1 MLGLDVMRIGKLE
14 IAQALYDFVAVEA
27 LPGTGVHID
36 EFWSAFEAVVV
47 DLGPRNAAL
56 LARRDELQA
65 QIDDWHRAA
74 RADGRGHDP
83 ETYADFLRDIDYLR
97 YMDGSVTANTANV
110 DPEIAEIAGPQLVVP
125 LDNARYALNAAN
137 ARWGSLYDALYGTD
151 AIDEAEGCAQGT
163 GYNPIRGDKVVAAG
177 RGFLD
182 RHFALDSSAHAWVTD
197 YRVADA
203 VLRARSG
210 DGTASTLLRPEQLT
224 GYQGEPEAPT
234 SILLRKNGLHCE
246 ICIDRGHPVGR
257 RDHAG
262 VYDIRLESATT
273 VIMDYEDS
281 VSAVDTEDKV
291 ANYRNWLG
299 LMRGTLATSFLR
311 DDGTT
316 VSRSLNPDRHFTSP
330 SGSPLTLSGRSLMLV
345 RNVGP
350 HLTTDM
356 VTIDGEPIHETMIDA
371 MITALCALHDLRGH
385 GRIDGRP
392 ARNSRAGSVY
402 IVKPK
407 MHGPDEV
414 AAACQLFSRVEDA
427 LGLVSNT
434 LKMGIMD
441 EERRTSLG
449 LKECIAHARDRVV
462 FINTGFLDRTGDE
475 IHTDMEAGPMIPKAE
490 MRAATWLGAY
500 ENSNVDTGLACGLRG
515 RAQIGKGMWTMPT
528 EMAAMVKAKI
538 QHPIAG
544 ASTAWVPSPTAAT
557 LHAMHYFLVD
567 VADRQHDLA
576 GRTPARLASLIDIP
590 VLDAGREL
598 GSGEIQRELDN
609 NVQGILGY
617 VVRWVGQGVGCSTVL
632 DVNDIGLMEDL
643 ATLRISSQHIANW
656 LHHGLIADEQARETL
671 RRMANL
677 VDQQNSEDPHYEP
690 MAPDYDSSIPFQ
702 AAMELVF
709 SARSEPNGYTER
721 ILRSHRRAVKARS
734 VR

>member
-1 MLGLDVMRIGKLE
+1 MLGFEAMRVGTLE
-14 IAQALYDFVAVEA
+14 IAQQLHDFVADEA
-27 LPGTGVHID
+27 LPGTGVNAA
-36 EFWSAFEAVVV
+36 EFWAAFESIVA

-65 QIDDWHRAA
+65 EIDDWHRAA
-74 RADGRGHDP
+74 RADGREHSPDA
-83 ETYADFLRDIDYLR
+83 YADFLRDIGYLR
-97 YMDGSVTANTANV
+97 YVDGTVTATTANV
-110 DPEIAEIAGPQLVVP
+110 DAEIAEMAGPQLVVP

-151 AIDEAEGCAQGT
+151 VIDDADGCARGLA
-163 GYNPIRGDKVVAAG
+163 YNPIRGDKVVAAG
-177 RGFLD
+177 RDFLD
-182 RHFALDSSAHAWVTD
+182 RHFALDSAAHAWVTD
-197 YRVADA
+197 YRVDGGT
-203 VLRARSG
+203 LQARSG
-210 DGTASTLLRPEQLT
+210 DGTASTLLRPEQLAGYT
-224 GYQGEPEAPT
+224 GDPAAPA

-246 ICIDRGHPVGR
+246 VCIDRDHPVGR
-257 RDHAG
+257 HDHAG
-262 VYDIRLESATT
+262 VFDIRIESATT
-273 VIMDYEDS
+273 VIMDFEDS

-291 ANYRNWLG
+291 VVYRNWLG
-299 LMRGTLATSFLR
+299 LMKGTLAASFER
-311 DDGTT
+311 EDGT
-316 VSRSLNPDRHFTSP
+316 VVNRSLRSDRQFTDAD
-330 SGSPLTLSGRSLMLV
+330 GKPLTLPGRSLMLV

-350 HLTTDM
+350 HLTADM
-356 VTIDGEPIHETMIDA
+356 VTLGGEPVYETMIDA
-371 MITALCALHDLRGH
+371 MVSALCGMHDLRGQ

-392 ARNSRAGSVY
+392 ARNSEAGSVY

-414 AAACQLFSRVEDA
+414 ALACELFKRVEDA
-427 LGLVSNT
+427 LGLVRRT

-449 LKECIAHARDRVV
+449 LKESIAHARDRVV

-475 IHTDMEAGPMIPKAE
+475 IHTDMEAGPVIPKAE
-490 MRAATWLGAY
+490 MKTATWLGAY

-515 RAQIGKGMWTMPT
+515 RAQIGKGMWTMPG

-590 VLDAGREL
+590 VLPAAREL
-598 GSGEIQRELDN
+598 GPAEIQRELDN

-617 VVRWVGQGVGCSTVL
+617 VVRWVGQGIGCSTVL
-632 DVNDIGLMEDL
+632 DIDDIGLMEDL

-656 LHHGLIADEQARETL
+656 LHHGVVTEDQVRETL

-677 VDQQNSEDPHYEP
+677 VDQQNSSDLDYEP
-690 MAPDYDSSIPFQ
+690 MAPDYDDSIPFQ
-702 AAMELVF
+702 AAVELILA
-709 SARSEPNGYTER
+709 ARTEPNGYTER
-721 ILRSHRRAVKARS
+721 ILRIHRRAVKAR
-734 VR
+734 